1 MKSSSRFELASRLVA
16 HSDRHVFLTG
26 RAGTGKTTFLRHL
39 LRTTPKKA
47 VVIAPTGVAAVNA
60 GGVTMHS
67 FFYLPFGMFIP
78 DMPTQDLPGFGER
91 AVTNKQTLFK
101 NLRYQ
106 EGKRTLL
113 EELELLVIDE
123 VSMLRADAL
132 DAMDTILRSFRRNR
146 APFGGVQM
154 LYIGD
159 LFQLPPVVTR
169 DEERLFFQ
177 HYRSPFFFDARV
189 MHDAPPM
196 VVELDKI
203 HRQTDST
210 FISLLNA
217 IRSNTVTRADMEL
230 LEKHYNPN
238 AQAADGVI
246 TLTTHNHLA
255 DRINRSKLDAL
266 AGAVHSFEGELKGSF
281 NESAIPGEKVL
292 QLKVGA
298 QVMFTK
304 NDTGE
309 NRRWYNGR
317 IGRVERITPDD
328 ELFVRFPD
336 GTEVQVEKHVW
347 RQIRYKFNEGK
358 DSIDEEELG
367 SWKQYPL
374 RLAWA
379 VTIHKSQG
387 LTFDKAVIDAGA
399 AFAPGQVYVALSRLT
414 SMEGLTL
421 KSRIPAGG
429 IAMPEAVC
437 HFCAHQ
443 ADEDVLREIVQH
455 SERDYARQQLMR
467 WFDLSPTVHL
477 LRGHHAAY
485 ERRVIPDSAG
495 AEKWSEGMMQRA
507 EEHAATARKFLA
519 QLSALLQRADVD
531 GYGPVHE
538 RVEKAKAFFTK
549 ALDND
554 LLEPLRAHAREYSIK
569 SRSKKYF
576 KDLEELE
583 SALLATRKSFEQA
596 ERLVRGL
603 AGGVMDLQLEEE
615 KGEEKTAISAM
626 NGEAAGRMNGTEKDA
641 RAERRKQRK
650 EEGAGKPAK
659 GDSVLVTYALYK
671 EGKSLAEI
679 AEARSMAKT
688 TIEGHL
694 AECVKQ
700 GRIRVD
706 ELVGP
711 EHRAMIEEALLAVA
725 REGLTLGGIKEQLP
739 AEVTYA
745 EIKAVQAHRAWK
757 AEGSAA
763 GQG

>member
-67 FFYLPFGMFIP
+67 FFNLPFGMFVP

-177 HYRSPFFFDARV
+177 HYRSPFFFDARA

-217 IRSNTVTRADMEL
+217 IRNNSTTREDLAL
-230 LEKHYNPN
+230 LEAHYHPN
-238 AQAADGVI
+238 AEAPEGVI

-255 DRINRSKLDAL
+255 DRINKSKLDAL
-266 AGAVHSFEGELKGSF
+266 TGPVHSFEGELKGSF

-309 NRRWYNGR
+309 NRRWFNGR
-317 IGRVERITPDD
+317 IGRVVRMGDD

-336 GTEVQVEKHVW
+336 GAEVEVEKHVW
-347 RQIRYKFNEGK
+347 RQIRYRFNEGK

-367 SWKQYPL
+367 SWKQFPL

-414 SMEGLTL
+414 SIKGLTL

-437 HFCAHQ
+437 NFCAHQ

-455 SERDYARQQLMR
+455 SEREYARQQLMR
-467 WFDLSPTVHL
+467 WFDLSTTVHL

-485 ERRVIPDSAG
+485 ERRVIPDSAT
-495 AEKWSEGMMQRA
+495 AEKWSEGMMECA
-507 EEHAATARKFLA
+507 EEHSATAKKFLG
-519 QLSALLQRADVD
+519 QLSSLLQRADLE
-531 GYGPVHE
+531 GFGPVHE
-538 RVEKAKAFFTK
+538 RVEKAAAFFTK
-549 ALDND
+549 ALDKD

-583 SALLATRKSFEQA
+583 SALLNTKRGFEQA
-596 ERLVRGL
+596 ERLAKGL
-603 AGGVMDLQLEEE
+603 AGGTMDLVLEEE
-615 KGEEKTAISAM
+615 KPREKLSISQIAEGAVGNSHRPSDEQHTAS
-626 NGEAAGRMNGTEKDA
+626 
-641 RAERRKQRK
+641 AERRKQRK
-650 EEGAGKPAK
+650 EEGSRKLAK
-659 GDSVLVTYALYK
+659 GESALITYGLYK
-671 EGKSLAEI
+671 EGKSLTEI

-694 AECVKQ
+694 AECVRQ

-706 ELVGP
+706 ELVGS
-711 EHRAMIEEALLAVA
+711 EHRAVIEEALRSATT
-725 REGLTLGGIKEQLP
+725 EGLSLGGIKEKLP
-739 AEVTYA
+739 ADVSYA
-745 EIKAVQAHRAWK
+745 EIKVVQAHQDWKERERA
-757 AEGSAA
+757 
-763 GQG
+763 

>member
-1 MKSSSRFELASRLVA
+1 MKPSSRFDLASRLVA

-39 LRTTPKKA
+39 QRTTPKKN

-67 FFYLPFGMFIP
+67 FFNLPFGMFIP
-78 DMPTQDLPGFGER
+78 DMPTQELPGFGER

-106 EGKRTLL
+106 EGKRTLI
-113 EELELLVIDE
+113 EELELLIIDE

-132 DAMDTILRSFRRNR
+132 DAIDTILRSFRRSR
-146 APFGGVQM
+146 QPFGGVQV

-189 MHDAPPM
+189 LQDAPPM
-196 VVELDKI
+196 VVELDVI
-203 HRQTDST
+203 HRQTDKT

-217 IRSNTVTRADMEL
+217 IRNNTASHED
-230 LEKHYNPN
+230 LEILHRHYNP
-238 AQAADGVI
+238 AADAPEGVI

-255 DRINRSKLDAL
+255 DRINRTKLDAL
-266 AGAVHSFEGELKGSF
+266 PGALRSFEGELKGSF
-281 NESAIPGEKVL
+281 NESAIPGERTL
-292 QLKVGA
+292 QLKAGA

-304 NDTGE
+304 NDAGE
-309 NRRWYNGR
+309 TRRWFNGR
-317 IGRVERITPDD
+317 IGKVSVIGED
-328 ELFVRFPD
+328 ELRVRFPD
-336 GTEVQVEKHVW
+336 GTEVAVEKHVW
-347 RQIRYKFNEGK
+347 RQIRYKFNEAK

-387 LTFDKAVIDAGA
+387 LTFEKAVIDAGA

-414 SMEGLTL
+414 SMDGLTL

-437 HFCAHQ
+437 NFCSHQ
-443 ADEDVLREIVQH
+443 ADEDVLHTVIEQ
-455 SERDYARQQLMR
+455 SEREYARRQLVR
-467 WFDLSPTVHL
+467 WFDLTPVVHS

-485 ERRVIPDSAG
+485 ERRVIPESAT
-495 AEKWSEGMMQRA
+495 AVKWSEEMMQHA
-507 EEHAATARKFLA
+507 EAHNATAQKFLS
-519 QLSALLQRADVD
+519 QLQALLQRADAD

-538 RVEKAKAFFTK
+538 RVEKAAAFFRK
-549 ALDND
+549 AIEAD
-554 LLEPLRAHAREYSIK
+554 LIAPLREHAKAWSIK

-576 KDLEELE
+576 KDLEDLE
-583 SALLATRKSFEQA
+583 TALLSARRGFEQA
-596 ERLVRGL
+596 ERLAAGL
-603 AGGVMDLQLEEE
+603 AGGGVALIIEEE
-615 KGEEKTAISAM
+615 GPEEKPAISQM
-626 NGEAAGRMNGTEKDA
+626 SSEAAGRTNGADAEA
-641 RAERRKQRK
+641 RAERRRARAESGEKVARP
-650 EEGAGKPAK
+650 GK
-659 GDSVLVTYALYK
+659 GESVMVTFGLYK
-671 EGKSLAEI
+671 EGKSLVEI
-679 AEARSMAKT
+679 AETRAMART

-694 AECVKQ
+694 AECVKR
-700 GRIRVD
+700 GELPVTA
-706 ELVGP
+706 LVGA
-711 EHRAMIEEALLAVA
+711 EHRAMIEEALRTASM
-725 REGLTLGGIKEQLP
+725 
-739 AEVTYA
+739 EVTLSDLKTTLPDEISYG
-745 EIKAVQAHRAWK
+745 EIKAVIAHQEWK
-757 AEGSAA
+757 AAGRPAA
-763 GQG
+763 VG

>member
-1 MKSSSRFELASRLVA
+1 MQSSSRFDLAARLVA

-67 FFYLPFGMFIP
+67 FFNLPFGMFVP
-78 DMPTQDLPGFGER
+78 DLPTQELPGFGER

-106 EGKRTLL
+106 EAKRTLL

-177 HYRSPFFFDARV
+177 HYRSPFFFDARA

-203 HRQTDST
+203 HRQTDAT

-217 IRSNTVTRADMEL
+217 IRNNSVMHADLEL
-230 LEKHYNPN
+230 LEKHYDP
-238 AQAADGVI
+238 AAEAADGVI

-266 AGAVHSFEGELKGSF
+266 PGPLHSFEGELKGSF

-304 NDTGE
+304 NDSGE
-309 NRRWYNGR
+309 ARRWYNGR
-317 IGRVERITPDD
+317 IGCVERISPDE
-328 ELFVRFPD
+328 ELFVRFAD
-336 GTEVQVEKHVW
+336 GTEVEVEKHMW

-414 SMEGLTL
+414 SIDGLTL

-437 HFCAHQ
+437 NFCAHQ
-443 ADEDVLREIVQH
+443 ADEDVLREIVTH
-455 SERDYARQQLMR
+455 SEREYARRQLVA
-467 WFDLSPTVHL
+467 WFDLTPTVHL

-485 ERRVIPDSAG
+485 ERRVIPESAT
-495 AEKWSEGMMQRA
+495 AVKWSEGMMTRA
-507 EEHAATARKFLA
+507 EEQAATAKKFLG
-519 QLSALLQRADVD
+519 QLSNLLQRADLD
-531 GYGPVHE
+531 GFGPVHE
-538 RVEKAKAFFTK
+538 RVEKAAAFFTT
-549 ALDND
+549 ALDKD
-554 LLEPLRAHAREYSIK
+554 LLEPLREHARAWSIK

-583 SALLATRKSFEQA
+583 SALLHTRRGFEQA
-596 ERLVRGL
+596 ERLANGL
-603 AGGVMDLQLEEE
+603 AGGAMDLMLEEAPL
-615 KGEEKTAISAM
+615 EEKNVISQM
-626 NGEAAGRMNGTEKDA
+626 EGEAASRVLTPTGQERAE
-641 RAERRKQRK
+641 RAERRKAPK
-650 EEGAGKPAK
+650 AGGEKLGK
-659 GDSVLVTYALYK
+659 GESALVTFALYQ

-679 AEARSMAKT
+679 AETRSMAKT

-694 AECVKQ
+694 ADCVKA
-700 GRIRVD
+700 GRLPVGQ
-706 ELVGP
+706 LVGP
-711 EHRAMIEEALLAVA
+711 EHHAIIDEALKTY
-725 REGLTLGGIKEQLP
+725 GDTLPLGEFKSKLP
-739 AEVTYA
+739 AEISYA
-745 EIKAVQAHRAWK
+745 EVKAVMAYRTWK
-757 AEGSAA
+757 ASDA
-763 GQG
+763 G